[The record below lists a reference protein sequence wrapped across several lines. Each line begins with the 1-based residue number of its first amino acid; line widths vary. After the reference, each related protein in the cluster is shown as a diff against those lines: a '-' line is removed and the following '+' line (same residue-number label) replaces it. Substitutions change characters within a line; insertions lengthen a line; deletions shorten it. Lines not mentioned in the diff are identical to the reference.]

1 MSNIVQINKNETP
14 NDLMTFKEFAEKY
27 GLCTSYLYKLFY
39 AGKIKRHKRGYWKIS
54 ENETLKAM

>member
-1 MSNIVQINKNETP
+1 MSNIVQINKNETS

-39 AGKIKRHKRGYWKIS
+39 ASKIKRHKRGYWKIS
-54 ENETLKAM
+54 EKETLKAM